1 MGWGFGCGGDTADD
15 LGTVLNRGVCVGG
28 GSTAGEAL
36 VDDAG

>member
-1 MGWGFGCGGDTADD
+1 MGWGFRCGGDTADD